1 LWRTYGAR
9 DAFALHTQPLRTGAT
24 FCRAYGAGLDEVIRR
39 SQSGNRDAF
48 QRVIAKRS
56 TGGCRFVRAEMA
68 MEPAAPV
75 SRFLYRGTV

>member
-1 LWRTYGAR
+1 MAHLRRGGCSCVTHP
-9 DAFALHTQPLRTGAT
+9 ALTDWGT
-24 FCRAYGAGLDEVIRR
+24 FCRVYGAGLDEMIRR
-39 SQSGNRDAF
+39 SQSGNRDPF

-56 TGGCRFVRAEMA
+56 TGGCRLVRAEMA